1 MDKWLRD
8 NNVVKV
14 VAVLISVLLW
24 VVVHMDSQNNAPSS
38 TSPITKDVSINNV
51 NVTVNYDKEQYN
63 IVSMDPPEVTVLL
76 TGTSEAALKKMNTS
90 TFKIEADLTGRG
102 AGTHSVVLRAVGTTS
117 IIPNAVKV
125 EIVPQTVRVVL
136 EEKQKKEVPVVINV
150 TGSPAPGYKAGQPV
164 IKPNRVHVT
173 VPSSMLDQ
181 VESARAEVSVDKA
194 TGVVSKQ
201 VKLVAYGKDGKPI
214 DGTVSPQVVDVE
226 IPITNPFKT
235 MPLPIKTI
243 GRPAAGYAV
252 SSLQQKVDQ
261 VTVYA
266 PQDVLDKLDFYDGLQ
281 IDLSGLTED
290 KTFTLDVPLKD
301 KVTQVDPAKIEIKVS
316 VVPSQTRTVDNIPL
330 RIIGQSDGYTTTLVA
345 PENQAISAVIEG
357 AQALLNSLKLQ
368 DVQAIVDVSNLPP
381 GKHDVAIS
389 LNLPAF
395 LMKAAQQQELKATVE
410 IAAKG
415 ASPTPSEPAG
425 SAKPATAQGGGAATT
440 ATPSPTPKPSAS
452 ASGSPANPSGG
463 SASPGASATPRGG

>member
-1 MDKWLRD
+1 MDKWLRS

-24 VVVHMDSQNNAPSS
+24 VVVHMDSQNNAPTSS
-38 TSPITKDVSINNV
+38 SPITKDVSINNV
-51 NVTVNYDKEQYN
+51 SVTVNYDKDQYN

-76 TGTSEAALKKMNTS
+76 SGTNEAALKKMNTN
-90 TFKIEADLTGRG
+90 TFKIEADLTDRG

-117 IIPNAVKV
+117 IIPSAVHV

-150 TGSPAPGYKAGQPV
+150 TGTPAPGYKAGQPV

-235 MPLPIKTI
+235 MPLPIKTV

-252 SSLQQKVDQ
+252 ASLQQKIDQ

-281 IDLSGLTED
+281 VDLNGLTED
-290 KTFTLDVPLKD
+290 KTFTLDVPLKE

-330 RIIGQSDGYTTTLVA
+330 RIVGQSEGYTTTLVA
-345 PENQAISAVIEG
+345 PDNQAISAMIEG
-357 AQALLNSLKLQ
+357 APALLNGLKLQ

-381 GKHDVAIS
+381 GKHEVAINLS
-389 LNLPAF
+389 LPAF
-395 LMKAAQQQELKATVE
+395 LMKAAQQPELKATVE

-415 ASPTPSEPAG
+415 ASPTPSVPAG
-425 SAKPATAQGGGAATT
+425 SAKPATAQGDGAGTQ
-440 ATPSPTPKPSAS
+440 ATPSPTPQASSSGATAKP
-452 ASGSPANPSGG
+452 GGG